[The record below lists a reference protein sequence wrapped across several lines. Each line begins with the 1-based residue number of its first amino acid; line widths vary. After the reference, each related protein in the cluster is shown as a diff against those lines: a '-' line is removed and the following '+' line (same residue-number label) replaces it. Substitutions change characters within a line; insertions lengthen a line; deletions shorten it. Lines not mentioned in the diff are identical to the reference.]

1 MRPLLNA
8 FRRHPK
14 GTALLLVLIL
24 NEWGFASMHPGDN
37 STTEIVAEWD
47 FGSKV
52 DKEPDGWPD
61 KWTRRTGRDYPKFI
75 PIAIHQ
81 NAVTP
86 EALKDIEEF
95 RRFSSQ
101 CYLGWEQRKW
111 PWQVIPE
118 KVPAAIDQFL
128 ERTVLNPYLRV
139 QMNGGM
145 VEISSEIIP
154 VDVRSVYYMTARIH
168 SDSTDY
174 EANVKLR
181 FMDEL
186 GKTLFEMPTKFWSG
200 KTGWK
205 SVSTDSQYPYRK
217 DIAKVQVVAQVQPKS
232 IKAYRGEFGFDAI
245 RIFRTP
251 RLSLSVDKPLPFY
264 TTGEKIVLRCTA
276 NGMTS
281 EQPSIEFVLVD
292 HAGQTVRSA
301 TKLLTPDAPQPSIL
315 ISTREPQ
322 PKFKSK
328 PYWDGKV
335 EWIIEN
341 LEPGYYEITTKLG
354 KGKAG
359 GFDLDEQFVVLPN
372 EQPKAADPRF
382 GWTMS
387 PRKNN
392 LNDMS
397 TSRLLEILRFGHVGK
412 VKLPIWYDFQDP
424 VASKSARDRID
435 RLHMA
440 GIGCVGVIASPP
452 TSLLKHFPRHIPDE
466 SGSDLEDSL
475 TVQTFLEPVMREM
488 CVRISDFQIGWD
500 YETELVANPRLRP
513 SLESIKTLSSRYGQ
527 DAQLIAAKNPT
538 APQADI
544 AQIDRWQ
551 LHSTKPFTAAEAA
564 NANEKRQK
572 PEFGIQ
578 NPWLSL
584 TPINATDYSLA
595 VRVQDLAAR
604 MLQVASESVLQQTTA
619 WISNPSDQQVGVLDV
634 DGGPREMFLPFR
646 SISRALSGMR
656 QIGSLPIPSL
666 GVNHLIVGGD
676 QAKIIAW
683 STRPTTAQLYL
694 GDNVTAHDVWGRSV
708 KIGQVMT
715 QNGTEQRIAID
726 KWPIIIDDIDV
737 RAARWRMGI
746 GLEDP
751 RIDPLVGQIQELR
764 VLFANPFG
772 SRVAGQVTII
782 AKSILV
788 EDATA
793 NFDVEAKSNSVI
805 TVPVRVKPDANTAAA
820 AIQMKFSVQGD
831 ASATFVVDQ
840 EIQVGTSDF
849 TIETRYEINNDNQ
862 LRLTLEATNH
872 KSIPLSF
879 NCILL
884 VPDRPRERTQI
895 SGLKDQVTKTITLDD
910 ASDLIGKTVWLR
922 CEQIGSNRI
931 LNYRIEIRP

>member
-14 GTALLLVLIL
+14 GTALFLVLIL
-24 NEWGFASMHPGDN
+24 YGWGFASTHPGDN

-47 FGSKV
+47 FGAKV

-61 KWTRRTGRDYPKFI
+61 KWTRRTGRDFPKFI

-81 NAVTP
+81 NAITP
-86 EALKDIEEF
+86 EALSDIENF
-95 RRFSSQ
+95 RRLSSQ
-101 CYLGWEQRKW
+101 CYLAWEQKKW

-118 KVPAAIDQFL
+118 KVPPAIDQFL

-145 VEISSEIIP
+145 VEASSEIIP
-154 VDVRSVYYMTARIH
+154 VDVRSVYFMTARIH
-168 SDSTDY
+168 SDSADY

-181 FMDEL
+181 FMDEQ

-217 DIAKVQVVAQVQPKS
+217 DIAKVQVVAQVQPKN

-264 TTGEKIVLRCTA
+264 MKGEKIVLRCTA

-281 EQPSIEFVLVD
+281 DKPSIEFVLVD
-292 HAGQTVRSA
+292 HTGQVRKTVNG
-301 TKLLTPDAPQPSIL
+301 TLTEDSQQPKL
-315 ISTREPQ
+315 ISSLDPR
-322 PKFKSK
+322 KLAKNK
-328 PYWDGKV
+328 VYWDGSCECV
-335 EWIIEN
+335 IEN

-359 GFDLDEQFVVLPN
+359 GFDLEEQFVVLPN
-372 EQPKAADPRF
+372 ELPKASDPRF

-392 LNDMS
+392 LNGMS
-397 TSRLLEILRFGHVGK
+397 TSRLLEILRLGHVGK
-412 VKLPIWYDFQDP
+412 VKLPIWYDFEDA
-424 VASKSARDRID
+424 VESKSARDRID
-435 RLHMA
+435 RVHMA

-475 TVQTFLEPVMREM
+475 AVQTFLEPVMREM

-500 YETELVANPRLRP
+500 YETELVSNPRLRP
-513 SLESIKTLSSRYGQ
+513 SLESIKTLSRRYGQ
-527 DAQLIAAKNPT
+527 DAQLIAARNPT
-538 APQADI
+538 APQADV

-551 LHSTKPFTAAEAA
+551 LHSAKPFTAAEIG
-564 NANEKRQK
+564 NVGEKKQK
-572 PEFGIQ
+572 SEFGIQ

-604 MLQVASESVLQQTTA
+604 MLQIASESLLEQTTA
-619 WISNPSDQQVGVLDV
+619 WVSNPSDQQVGILDV

-646 SISRALSGMR
+646 SMSRALSGMR

-666 GVNHLIVGGD
+666 GVNHLIVAGD

-694 GDNVTAHDVWGRSV
+694 GDNVTAFDVWGRSV
-708 KIGQVMT
+708 KIDQLT
-715 QNGTEQRIAID
+715 TPNGSEQRLAID
-726 KWPIIIDDIDV
+726 KWPIIIDGVDV

-751 RIDPLVGQIQELR
+751 RIDPLVGQTQELK

-772 SRVAGQVTII
+772 SRVAGQVTIM

-793 NFDVEAKSNSVI
+793 NFDVEGKSNSVI

-849 TIETRYEINNDNQ
+849 TIETRYEINNNNE
-862 LRLTLEATNH
+862 LRLALEATNH
-872 KSIPLSF
+872 KSVPLSF
-879 NCILL
+879 DCILL

-895 SGLKDQVTKTITLDD
+895 SGLKEQVTKTMTLDN
-910 ASDLIGKTVWLR
+910 ASDLIGKTLWLR
-922 CEQIGSNRI
+922 CEQIGTNRI

>member
-14 GTALLLVLIL
+14 GTAFFLVLIL
-24 NEWGFASMHPGDN
+24 YGWGFASTHAGDN

-61 KWTRRTGRDYPKFI
+61 KWTRRTGRDFPKFI

-86 EALKDIEEF
+86 EALKDIENF

-101 CYLGWEQRKW
+101 CFLAWEQKKW

-118 KVPAAIDQFL
+118 KVPPSIDQFL

-145 VEISSEIIP
+145 VEVSSEIIP
-154 VDVRSVYYMTARIH
+154 VDVRSVYFMTARIH
-168 SDSTDY
+168 SDSSDY

-217 DIAKVQVVAQVQPKS
+217 DIAKVQVVAQVQPKN

-251 RLSLSVDKPLPFY
+251 RLSLSVDKLPFY
-264 TTGEKIVLRCTA
+264 KTGEKIVLRCA
-276 NGMTS
+276 AEGMTS
-281 EQPSIEFVLVD
+281 EQPSIEFALVD
-292 HAGQTVRSA
+292 HTGKTERS
-301 TKLLTPDAPQPSIL
+301 TNILLSRDSKQQSKL
-315 ISTREPQ
+315 ISSRDPQ
-322 PKFKSK
+322 SKSK
-328 PYWDGKV
+328 IKTYWDGSV
-335 EWIIEN
+335 VWNIEN
-341 LEPGYYEITTKLG
+341 LEPGYYEITTKLE

-359 GFDLDEQFVVLPN
+359 GFNLDEQFVVLPN
-372 EQPKAADPRF
+372 ELPKASDPRF
-382 GWTMS
+382 GWTIS
-387 PRKNN
+387 PKKNN
-392 LNDMS
+392 LIAMS
-397 TSRLLEILRFGHVGK
+397 TIRLLELLRLGHVGK
-412 VKLPIWYDFQDP
+412 VKLPIWYDFEDP
-424 VASKSARDRID
+424 VESKSARDRID
-435 RLHMA
+435 RLQMA

-452 TSLLKHFPRHIPDE
+452 KSLLKHFPNHLPDD

-475 TVQTFLEPVMREM
+475 KVQTFLEPVMREM
-488 CVRISDFQIGWD
+488 CVRITDFQIGWD

-513 SLESIKTLSSRYGQ
+513 SLQSIKTLASRYGQ
-527 DAQLIAAKNPT
+527 EAQLIAAKNPT
-538 APQADI
+538 SPNADM

-551 LHSTKPFTAAEAA
+551 LHSPKPFTAAEIGYAIDM
-564 NANEKRQK
+564 KQK
-572 PEFGIQ
+572 SEFGIQ
-578 NPWLSL
+578 DPWLSL
-584 TPINATDYSLA
+584 TPINASDYSLA

-604 MLQVASESVLQQTTA
+604 MLKIASASLLQQTTA

-646 SISRALSGMR
+646 SMAGALSGM
-656 QIGSLPIPSL
+656 QNIGPLPIPSL

-683 STRPTTAQLYL
+683 SARPTTAQLYL
-694 GDNVTAHDVWGRSV
+694 GENVTAYDVWGRSV
-708 KIGQVMT
+708 IIEKQMT
-715 QNGTEQRIAID
+715 SNGSEQRLTID
-726 KWPIIIDDIDV
+726 KWPVIIDNVDI

-751 RIDPLVGQIQELR
+751 RIDPLVGQTQNLK
-764 VLFANPFG
+764 VLFENPFDN
-772 SRVAGQVTII
+772 RVAGQVTIM
-782 AKSILV
+782 AKSILL

-793 NFDVEAKSNSVI
+793 NFDIEGKSNSVI

-820 AIQMKFSVQGD
+820 AIQLKFSVQGD
-831 ASATFVVDQ
+831 AITTFVVDQ

-849 TIETRYEINNDNQ
+849 TIETRHEINNNNE
-862 LRLTLEATNH
+862 LRLTLDATNH
-872 KSIPLSF
+872 KSVPLSF
-879 NCILL
+879 DCILL

-895 SGLKDQVTKTITLDD
+895 AGLKDQISKTITLDN